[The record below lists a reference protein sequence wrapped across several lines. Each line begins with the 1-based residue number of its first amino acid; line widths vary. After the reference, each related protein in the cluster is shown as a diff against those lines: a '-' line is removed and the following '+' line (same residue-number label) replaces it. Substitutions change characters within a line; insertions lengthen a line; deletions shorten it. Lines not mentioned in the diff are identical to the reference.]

1 MRLVTTANVVRSP
14 RSCCRFCGDSSALS
28 SFFALNAQIRF
39 WVRLPADGS
48 KAMDFEI

>member
-1 MRLVTTANVVRSP
+1 LR
-14 RSCCRFCGDSSALS
+14 RFARAVI
-28 SFFALNAQIRF
+28 FFALNAPIRF